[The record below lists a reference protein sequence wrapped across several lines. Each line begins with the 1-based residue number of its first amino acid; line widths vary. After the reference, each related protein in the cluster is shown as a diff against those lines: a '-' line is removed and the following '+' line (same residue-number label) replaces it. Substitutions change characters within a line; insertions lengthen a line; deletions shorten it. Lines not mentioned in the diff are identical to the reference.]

1 MPCEVFPPLVEQ
13 ALSLSGTTELLISGD
28 LGLTPWRSS
37 SELLN
42 FKNKLQG
49 FPPLLFVPLAPEV
62 AGVSWSF
69 SFPDSL
75 VFSIF
80 AVQFLH

>member
-13 ALSLSGTTELLISGD
+13 ALSLSGTTELIFGD
-28 LGLTPWRSS
+28 LGLTPWRFS

-49 FPPLLFVPLAPEV
+49 FPSLFVPLASEV
-62 AGVSWSF
+62 ASVSWSF

-75 VFSIF
+75 VFSFF
-80 AVQFLH
+80 AV

>member
-13 ALSLSGTTELLISGD
+13 ALSLSGTTELLIFRD
-28 LGLTPWRSS
+28 LGLTPWRFS

-49 FPPLLFVPLAPEV
+49 FPSLFVPLAPEV
-62 AGVSWSF
+62 ASVSWSF

-75 VFSIF
+75 VFSFF
-80 AVQFLH
+80 AV